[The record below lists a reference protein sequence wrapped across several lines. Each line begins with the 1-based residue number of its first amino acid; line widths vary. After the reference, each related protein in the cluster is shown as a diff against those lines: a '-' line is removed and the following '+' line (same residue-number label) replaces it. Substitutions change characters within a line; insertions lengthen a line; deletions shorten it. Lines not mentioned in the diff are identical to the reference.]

1 MFKSEGAAGGPMW
14 RCAAPW
20 QAAVLLLLAMLGG
33 GCASVSSTQAGAVG
47 IERKQYFED
56 GVREAMVEA
65 AATRYDGMLRA
76 ALRHG
81 ALNADAPATQR
92 VVAIANRLIPQVT
105 HFRPEARDWAW
116 EVNVLS
122 LDEVNASCMAGGKI
136 SVYTGLLQAL
146 QPTDDELAAVIGHE
160 IAHALRDHSA
170 ETYSTRR
177 RNTGVASGLGAVLSV
192 GIAVATGVNVSR
204 SVGAVSRA
212 GAEAFANLPNSRE
225 QEAESDRIGL
235 ELMARA
241 GYDPAAASSL
251 WRKFAALS
259 GRGGDA
265 GGTAGG
271 AKAAAEDGSPAAGS
285 FWSTHPSD
293 AERLADL
300 GAHEP
305 RVRPLYLAARAG
317 ASRDSPPAAAVDAP
331 APAVPAATP
340 ATVADTG
347 ALRAAP
353 PAARPTP
360 AARKRGDKFRKD
372 VVVKPAVA
380 GREGAR

>member
-1 MFKSEGAAGGPMW
+1 MFKRIVARLMP
-14 RCAAPW
+14 C
-20 QAAVLLLLAMLGG
+20 LLAASLVG
-33 GCASVSSTQAGAVG
+33 GCATVSSTQSGAVG
-47 IERKQYFED
+47 VERKQYFEE

-65 AATRYDGMLRA
+65 AARRYDGMLRA
-76 ALRHG
+76 ARRHG
-81 ALNADAPATQR
+81 ALNADARASQR

-116 EVNVLS
+116 EVNLLS
-122 LDEVNASCMAGGKI
+122 LDEVNATCMAGGKI
-136 SVYTGLLQAL
+136 SVYTGLLEAL
-146 QPTDDELAAVIGHE
+146 QPSDDELAAVIGHE
-160 IAHALRDHSA
+160 IAHALRDHGA

-177 RNTGVASGLGAVLSV
+177 RNTGVARGLGAVLSV
-192 GIAVATGVNVSR
+192 GIAVATGVNVSG
-204 SVGAVSRA
+204 SVGAVSQA

-259 GRGGDA
+259 SRGGDPGAAA
-265 GGTAGG
+265 GST
-271 AKAAAEDGSPAAGS
+271 KAAAEDGAPAQSS

-305 RVRPLYLAARAG
+305 RVRPLYLAALAG
-317 ASRDSPPAAAVDAP
+317 AQREGPPASVT
-331 APAVPAATP
+331 AAT
-340 ATVADTG
+340 ATAATAVAPSPMADTE
-347 ALRAAP
+347 AQRRVAP
-353 PAARPTP
+353 VTRPTV
-360 AARKRGDKFRKD
+360 AARKRSDKPRTAAA
-372 VVVKPAVA
+372 VKPAVA
-380 GREGAR
+380 AGGREVAR